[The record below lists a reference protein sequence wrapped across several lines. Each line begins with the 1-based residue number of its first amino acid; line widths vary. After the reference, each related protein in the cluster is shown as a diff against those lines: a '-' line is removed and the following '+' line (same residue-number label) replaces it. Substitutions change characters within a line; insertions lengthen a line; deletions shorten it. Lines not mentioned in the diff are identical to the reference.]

1 MRLFIVYRN
10 AEQLDVLLFEFVVR
24 ITERT
29 CFLRS
34 ARCVVFRVE
43 EKHDALSFEIGQL
56 YRIAVLVL

>member
-1 MRLFIVYRN
+1 MGLFVIDGN
-10 AEQLDVLLFEFVVR
+10 AEQLDVLFFEFVVR

-43 EKHDALSFEIGQL
+43 EKHDALSFEVG
-56 YRIAVLVL
+56 